1 MNSVSQPIHVRTQA
15 PTRPIEAEAVWLGQD
30 LLVWIWGGERPHIG
44 AVAAAQPRASL
55 ADPGRRSA
63 TASVLA
69 YLGHK
74 EDAVVKMVSESL
86 AAAFDAKVVV
96 AAGIHWD
103 DLPAAEIGVIMERCR
118 ELVELLKQ
126 SVRPGRRGAP

>member
-1 MNSVSQPIHVRTQA
+1 MPAQPIHVRTQA
-15 PTRPIEAEAVWLGQD
+15 PTRPIEAEAVWLGRD
-30 LLVWIWGGERPHIG
+30 LLVWIWGGEQPHIG
-44 AVAAAQPRASL
+44 AVAAAQPRSSL
-55 ADPGRRSA
+55 ADPKRRSA

-86 AAAFDAKVVV
+86 AAALDTKVVV

-103 DLPAAEIGVIMERCR
+103 DLPAEEIGIIMERCR
-118 ELVELLKQ
+118 DLVELLKK
-126 SVRPGRRGAP
+126 SVASGRGLVP